1 VDDSHKTPA
10 TDKIHEK
17 ESKTLEPV
25 EALLLVVLIILAVII
40 GNHQLAHNLNFQPI
54 LQHTKWLHNNNM

>member
-54 LQHTKWLHNNNM
+54 LQHT